1 MKPVRVSAVAVA
13 AVLAPVVLLSS
24 PAMADGAA
32 GRGTVASATA
42 SASPAAKDYS
52 HMSMDDLRIEVLS
65 LMGKSPEG
73 SSMRLYGNRALNKDT
88 AEALIEFL
96 QVTQYTAQ
104 EEDDRFAVLAI
115 LGKNP
120 GRSVKEAAS
129 KALDGNAADLRY
141 FLETGREKAQEQDDR
156 FAILRLMAQN
166 PSEKFRTAASKAL
179 DGGPAAVRQFLEV
192 GQYQVR

>member
-1 MKPVRVSAVAVA
+1 MA
-13 AVLAPVVLLSS
+13 AVLAPVVLFSS

-32 GRGTVASATA
+32 GKGTVASVT
-42 SASPAAKDYS
+42 ASPAAKDYS
-52 HMSMDDLRIEVLS
+52 HMSMEDLRIEVLT

-73 SSMRLYGNRALNKDT
+73 SSMRLYGDRALKKNT

-96 QVTQYTAQ
+96 QVTQYAAQ
-104 EEDDRFAVLAI
+104 EEDDRFAILAI

-120 GRSVKEAAS
+120 GRSVKEAAN
-129 KALDGNAADLRY
+129 KALNGSAADMRY
-141 FLETGREKAQEQDDR
+141 FLETGRYKAQEDDDR
-156 FAILRLMAQN
+156 FAVLRLMAQN